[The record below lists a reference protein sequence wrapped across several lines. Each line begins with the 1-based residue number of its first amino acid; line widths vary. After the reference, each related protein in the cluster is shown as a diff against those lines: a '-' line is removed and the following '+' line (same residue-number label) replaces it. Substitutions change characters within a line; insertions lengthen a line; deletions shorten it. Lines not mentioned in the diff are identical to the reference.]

1 MINRWD
7 DYFLDVALRTAQ
19 MSYAKRLQVGSVAV
33 KERRI
38 ILCGF
43 NGTPAGSDNNCEYI
57 LNGELKTKSDVLHSE
72 ENLILFAAKLG
83 ISLNKST
90 LYISH
95 SPCLNCS
102 RLIYGAGIVRV
113 VYKNLYRDNS
123 GIEFL
128 KNQNIL
134 VDNI

>member
-1 MINRWD
+1 
-7 DYFLDVALRTAQ
+7 
-19 MSYAKRLQVGSVAV
+19 
-33 KERRI
+33 
-38 ILCGF
+38 
-43 NGTPAGSDNNCEYI
+43 
-57 LNGELKTKSDVLHSE
+57 ELKTKSDVLHSE

>member
-1 MINRWD
+1 MNRWD

>member
-1 MINRWD
+1 MNRWD

-57 LNGELKTKSDVLHSE
+57 LNGELKTKPDVLHSE